1 MRLPFFYGWL
11 IVVVTFVTMAIGV
24 NARTAFSL
32 FFPPI
37 IGEFGWDRGLTAGAF
52 SFGFVVSAAV
62 SPLIGRMMDRF
73 GPRGVMELGVA
84 LMGGGLLLAPLTTQ
98 PWHLYLTIGVLV
110 GAGSVCLGYS
120 GQSLFLPNWFIRRRG
135 LAMGLAF
142 AGVGIG
148 SVTLLPWVQHMIEQ
162 TGWRTACTAM
172 GILVLV
178 VLAPINLLLRKR
190 PEDIGLL
197 PDGDAAPTA
206 TSAAARLQR
215 RRSGLGRQ
223 PTGRCAARCV
233 PRVSGGSRS
242 AISPA
247 STSGTRCRCTRP
259 NSCSTSVSAPNVAV
273 WALGVVSLLG
283 IPGQIWLGHL
293 SDRIGREWIWAIS
306 CAGFAICFAALIG
319 LKFAPVLPLVYLMI
333 FAQGALGYG
342 LTSIMGAVV
351 LEIFQGKQ
359 YGSIFGTI
367 MLAALAGGAAGPW
380 ATGLLYDL
388 SGSYT
393 LAFAIGIAVS
403 ILSAIAIW
411 QASPGKVRA
420 VAGKM
425 RKLQRLHAQLGS
437 PGQVDEIP
445 IAFCRSLIARR
456 KLSAGVV
463 SGSIRRCRRKPSSS
477 ASRIAPVH
485 VGFRDCVLAAVLR
498 RGLDDVGDQ
507 FSPRAQALGEFGPAF
522 FGARHEQDHLHVQEG
537 GAAERILPAAVHGL
551 QRVDEIRGFL
561 CFARSSMHA
570 PNRLLDVIFEHGDDQ
585 LVLALEIRIERA
597 AREAG
602 GGRDDFDAGAA
613 DSLFLEHARRRFEQF
628 LAGVVPCG
636 SGSDS

>member
-1 MRLPFFYGWL
+1 MHLPFFYGWL

-37 IGEFGWDRGLTAGAF
+37 ISEFGWERGVTAGAF
-52 SFGFVVSAAV
+52 SFGFVVSGAV

-98 PWHLYLTIGVLV
+98 PWHLYLTIGVMV

-172 GILVLV
+172 GILVFA
-178 VLAPINLLLRKR
+178 VLAPINFLLRKR
-190 PEDIGLL
+190 PEDIGLR
-197 PDGDAAPTA
+197 PDGDAAPSA
-206 TSAAARLQR
+206 TSAAPRSNVVDPVWAATDWTLRRALRTARFWWISLGYFC
-215 RRSGLGRQ
+215 GLYVWYAVQVHQTKYLLDIGF
-223 PTGRCAARCV
+223 
-233 PRVSGGSRS
+233 S
-242 AISPA
+242 A
-247 STSGTRCRCTRP
+247 
-259 NSCSTSVSAPNVAV
+259 NVAV

-306 CAGFAICFAALIG
+306 CAGFAICFAALIA

-333 FAQGALGYG
+333 FTQGALGYG
-342 LTSIMGAVV
+342 LTSVMGAVV

-388 SGSYT
+388 SESYT

-403 ILSAIAIW
+403 LLSAVAIW
-411 QASPGKVRA
+411 RASPGKVRA
-420 VAGKM
+420 VAGQMHKV
-425 RKLQRLHAQLGS
+425 HIGS
-437 PGQVDEIP
+437 
-445 IAFCRSLIARR
+445 
-456 KLSAGVV
+456 
-463 SGSIRRCRRKPSSS
+463 
-477 ASRIAPVH
+477 
-485 VGFRDCVLAAVLR
+485 
-498 RGLDDVGDQ
+498 
-507 FSPRAQALGEFGPAF
+507 
-522 FGARHEQDHLHVQEG
+522 
-537 GAAERILPAAVHGL
+537 
-551 QRVDEIRGFL
+551 
-561 CFARSSMHA
+561 
-570 PNRLLDVIFEHGDDQ
+570 
-585 LVLALEIRIERA
+585 
-597 AREAG
+597 
-602 GGRDDFDAGAA
+602 DAG
-613 DSLFLEHARRRFEQF
+613 
-628 LAGVVPCG
+628 
-636 SGSDS
+636 